1 MGTQDCHH
9 MYVLADP
16 RLFNLS
22 TRGVTPRQRRLTSL
36 MVIGRRRAVEAATA
50 ESGTGQ
56 DNYCLAV
63 DPPTSAAADP
73 PGSVGARIRCIG
85 TRRHGAGCSL
95 TSPTGTPRSAVY
107 RFEPGLRLLKLGC
120 VSGGV

>member
-1 MGTQDCHH
+1 MGTQDCHR

-22 TRGVTPRQRRLTSL
+22 TRGVTPRRGRLTSL

-50 ESGTGQ
+50 ESGTAQ
-56 DNYCLAV
+56 DNYCVAV

-95 TSPTGTPRSAVY
+95 TSPTGTPR
-107 RFEPGLRLLKLGC
+107 
-120 VSGGV
+120 